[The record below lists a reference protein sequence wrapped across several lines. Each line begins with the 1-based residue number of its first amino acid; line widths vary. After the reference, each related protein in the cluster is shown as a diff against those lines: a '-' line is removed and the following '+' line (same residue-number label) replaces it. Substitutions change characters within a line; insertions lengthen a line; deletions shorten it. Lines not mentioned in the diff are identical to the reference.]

1 MALIFREPLVIQQ
14 DTGVTVDPNNTE
26 LLGNTGQTVVVSIGQ
41 AVATTSDVVL
51 GQVTT
56 SDRFIIDNGQNTYS
70 SGIVT
75 GSLTL
80 TDNFTTIQ
88 NLDGDGDLTV
98 FGTLTA
104 EKIETELT
112 QSVTL
117 FESGSTIFGDTSDDI
132 HQFSGSVFISGSF
145 TLNANNIPAREISN
159 DASFT
164 DDSSV
169 AVVTEN
175 ALKSYLDNNTNDVN
189 AYLRKCFA
197 VTGSFVSANTAS
209 FSAYTASA
217 PSGITSTS
225 ENDFT
230 FFLNGQ
236 MMEHTALTIEQSGTN
251 LLLKVDNDSIGYD
264 LSDDDE
270 IVAWGKFA
278 GTFNYLDFDGS
289 NDEVTTNFSGSN
301 ATPQNLTYSFWYKST
316 QTSRNES
323 VFAYGGQRKGA
334 FSPNWSSSRPLI
346 WNGTNWYIFFD
357 DTSAQDDGEWH
368 HFLVFNDVSAIT
380 GSRLFV
386 DGVEIPQNTIVTSG
400 GVSALQTQAQSLTIG
415 SYQNNSTNSGR
426 HFAGELREFGIFGG
440 DKSSKAS
447 LYFNGGTPYDLVGE
461 DELQAY
467 WKMNEG
473 NGSVVNDYSGQGNH
487 GTIDGATWD
496 KQQNI

>member
-1 MALIFREPLVIQQ
+1 M
-14 DTGVTVDPNNTE
+14 
-26 LLGNTGQTVVVSIGQ
+26 
-41 AVATTSDVVL
+41 
-51 GQVTT
+51 
-56 SDRFIIDNGQNTYS
+56 
-70 SGIVT
+70 
-75 GSLTL
+75 
-80 TDNFTTIQ
+80 
-88 NLDGDGDLTV
+88 
-98 FGTLTA
+98 TA
-104 EKIETELT
+104 EKIETQLT

-145 TLNANNIPAREISN
+145 TLNANNILAREISN

-164 DDSSV
+164 DDSGV

-301 ATPQNLTYSFWYKST
+301 ATPQNL
-316 QTSRNES
+316 NEKVPS
-323 VFAYGGQRKGA
+323 LQIGV
-334 FSPNWSSSRPLI
+334 
-346 WNGTNWYIFFD
+346 
-357 DTSAQDDGEWH
+357 
-368 HFLVFNDVSAIT
+368 V
-380 GSRLFV
+380 V
-386 DGVEIPQNTIVTSG
+386 D
-400 GVSALQTQAQSLTIG
+400 L
-415 SYQNNSTNSGR
+415 
-426 HFAGELREFGIFGG
+426 
-440 DKSSKAS
+440 
-447 LYFNGGTPYDLVGE
+447 
-461 DELQAY
+461 
-467 WKMNEG
+467 
-473 NGSVVNDYSGQGNH
+473 
-487 GTIDGATWD
+487 
-496 KQQNI
+496 